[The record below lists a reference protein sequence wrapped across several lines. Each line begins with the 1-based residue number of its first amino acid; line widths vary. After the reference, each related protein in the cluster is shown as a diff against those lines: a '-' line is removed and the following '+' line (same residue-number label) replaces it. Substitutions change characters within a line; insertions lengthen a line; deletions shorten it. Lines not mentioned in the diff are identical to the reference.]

1 MISHNQQLNM
11 NEIIECIYD
20 ISAYSGLGLDGV
32 VLAMKQSEQDIS
44 YPGFTYFDSHLDF
57 FESNS
62 NSPLCSCCKIPL
74 VQSPCICTSR
84 HSNNLQLLLH

>member
-20 ISAYSGLGLDGV
+20 TNAYSGLGLNGV
-32 VLAMKQSEQDIS
+32 VLAMKQSEQDVS

-62 NSPLCSCCKIPL
+62 NSPLCTHCKIPL
-74 VQSPCICTSR
+74 LPSPCICMP
-84 HSNNLQLLLH
+84 HHPNMLLH